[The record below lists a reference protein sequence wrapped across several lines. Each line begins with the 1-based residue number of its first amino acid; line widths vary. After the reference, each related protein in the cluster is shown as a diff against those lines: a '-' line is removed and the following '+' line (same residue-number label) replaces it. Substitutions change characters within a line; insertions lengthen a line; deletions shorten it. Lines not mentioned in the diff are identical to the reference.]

1 MRDTNEYK
9 IPDAIKRV
17 KETSKTKF
25 DASVETHINLD
36 IDPTKQI
43 VRFLITLPHGTG
55 KTQKIAVLSD
65 KKVEKA
71 DINLSEADLSKI
83 EKGDIKPGTDFDIF
97 ITQPKFMPKVAKIA
111 KILGPVGLMPN
122 PKNGTVVENIEKA
135 VEEFKAGKVEIRTE
149 QKAPIIHIVIGK
161 VSFGEKEL
169 EENLQEIIKTLKQ
182 NKPQKAKPSWI
193 KSIFLTSSMGPS
205 IKLSLED

>member
-97 ITQPKFMPKVAKIA
+97 ITQPKFMSKVAKIA

-169 EENLQEIIKTLKQ
+169 EENLQEIIKSLKQ

>member
-55 KTQKIAVLSD
+55 KTQRIAVLSD

-83 EKGDIKPGTDFDIF
+83 EKGGIKPGTDFDIF

-122 PKNGTVVENIEKA
+122 PKNGTVAENIEKA

>member
-122 PKNGTVVENIEKA
+122 PKNGTVAENIEKA

>member
-122 PKNGTVVENIEKA
+122 PKNGTVAENIEKA

-169 EENLQEIIKTLKQ
+169 EENLQEIIKSLKQ

>member
-1 MRDTNEYK
+1 MRDINEYK

-97 ITQPKFMPKVAKIA
+97 ITQPKFMSKVAKIA

-122 PKNGTVVENIEKA
+122 PKNGTVVGNIEKA

-169 EENLQEIIKTLKQ
+169 EENLQEIIKSLKQ

>member
-1 MRDTNEYK
+1 MRDINEYK

-97 ITQPKFMPKVAKIA
+97 ITQPKFMPKVAKVA

-122 PKNGTVVENIEKA
+122 PKNGTVAENIEKA

-169 EENLQEIIKTLKQ
+169 EENLQEIIKSLKQ

>member
-17 KETSKTKF
+17 KETLKTKF

-55 KTQKIAVLSD
+55 KTQRIAVLSD

-83 EKGDIKPGTDFDIF
+83 EKGGIKPGTDFDIF

-122 PKNGTVVENIEKA
+122 PKNGTVAENIEKA

>member
-55 KTQKIAVLSD
+55 KTQRIAVLSD

-122 PKNGTVVENIEKA
+122 PKNGTVAENIEKA